1 MGGGLMELV
10 AKGSQDIY
18 LTGNPQIT
26 FFKHLYKRHTNFSI
40 ESVEQTFSG
49 DVNFGLKS
57 KLELKRSG
65 DLLSQIILEIEI
77 PKIYSSDNS
86 VTWINSLGHA
96 IIDEV
101 EILIG
106 GQLIDKHYGEW
117 LEIWSE
123 LTLDNSKQDGFKHMV
138 GNFGTSNNNSGPFTL
153 YIPLQFWFCR
163 NIGLAL
169 PLISLQ
175 YHSIEIDIKFR
186 KFEECWTN
194 NSLTYYSAYKIGNQ
208 IYRITGNYFNNSTDI
223 GKNFYWPDGS
233 IDTIIGVTDI
243 AGNPT
248 SFGEKATV
256 STSGNKGSSTVPI
269 LNAYLKSNIVPDSSY
284 DYSFKNSRAFC
295 DFIYL
300 DTKERRHFAQGK
312 HTYLIEQLQFNGN
325 KTYIEGQTSEKIP
338 IDFNHPTKEIIW
350 IQQSDSVKLNN
361 NWFNFSDSNDSLRR
375 SKEPID
381 KVTLFLNGQERFSER
396 KGSYFRLVQPYQRHT
411 RIPASDDTKYI
422 YTYSFALRPEDIQP
436 SGTCNFSRI
445 DNSDI
450 NIEFNDP
457 KKNDPNAPAIS
468 SGSIRIYATNYNI
481 LRIMNGMGGLAF
493 SN

>member
-57 KLELKRSG
+57 KLEIKRSG

-77 PKIYSSDNS
+77 PKIHSSDNS

-96 IIDEV
+96 IINEV
-101 EILIG
+101 EIFIG

-123 LTLDNSKQDGFKHMV
+123 LTLDNSKQDGFKHMI

-175 YHSIEIDIKFR
+175 YHTIEIDVKFR
-186 KFEECWTN
+186 KFDECWTN
-194 NSLTYYSAYKIGNQ
+194 NSLNYYSAYKIGSQ
-208 IYRITGNYFNNSTDI
+208 IYRVTGNYFNNSTDI
-223 GKNFYWPDGS
+223 GKNFYWPDGT
-233 IDTIIGVTDI
+233 IDTITGVTDI

-248 SFGEKATV
+248 SLGERATV
-256 STSGNKGSSTVPI
+256 SSSGNKGSSSSPI
-269 LNAYLKSNIVPDSSY
+269 LNAYLKSNVSPDPSY

-312 HTYLIEQLQFNGN
+312 HTYLIEQ
-325 KTYIEGQTSEKIP
+325 
-338 IDFNHPTKEIIW
+338 
-350 IQQSDSVKLNN
+350 
-361 NWFNFSDSNDSLRR
+361 
-375 SKEPID
+375 
-381 KVTLFLNGQERFSER
+381 
-396 KGSYFRLVQPYQRHT
+396 
-411 RIPASDDTKYI
+411 
-422 YTYSFALRPEDIQP
+422 
-436 SGTCNFSRI
+436 
-445 DNSDI
+445 
-450 NIEFNDP
+450 
-457 KKNDPNAPAIS
+457 
-468 SGSIRIYATNYNI
+468 
-481 LRIMNGMGGLAF
+481 
-493 SN
+493 